1 MKNIIRIAVA
11 ASALALAASCGSME
25 QMVKQAEA
33 LVITCNP
40 EVLEVVGGSI
50 DATVSVTYPD
60 GYFKPKAI
68 LEVTPVLVYDGGE
81 QAMPEPFMYQGEKV
95 KDNYT
100 VVASSGQ
107 TVTEKVHFDY
117 VEGMENSYLELRGVV
132 KTKKKDIELPVV
144 KVAQGAN
151 TTYMLVK
158 ADGYLAEM
166 KDEYKD
172 VITEAAEGQILYLV
186 NSSEVRQSE
195 LKSASV
201 KEFLAEL
208 DKINA
213 NERATIT
220 ETQIIAYASP
230 EGAIDLNN
238 KLSER
243 RSQSAGRAWN
253 NLTKNTDVI
262 EPTVISMGEDWE
274 GFQKLVSESSI
285 EDKEL
290 IIRVL
295 SMYSDPAVR
304 ENEIRNMSE
313 VFTALKKEVLPELRR
328 ARLIANV
335 EYKNY
340 TSEEL
345 AQMFKDDPSS
355 LDEEALLR
363 LAAVT
368 EDAGEKE
375 NVLKKAVNQ
384 YESDRAQYNLAI
396 LYLNQGK
403 NEKAEEA
410 LAAVKDGGADVINAM
425 GVLALRKGDLETAE
439 SCFAK
444 SGTAEAQANQGLV
457 YILTGRYDEAAA
469 ALANAPGCP
478 TNKALAYI
486 LAGDLD
492 TASSVLK
499 CGSDKANYLRA
510 IIAARKADADGVA
523 ENLHKIKD
531 ADLKAR
537 AEKDVEFAGFVW

>member
-1 MKNIIRIAVA
+1 MKNLMRVLAAAAAIAI
-11 ASALALAASCGSME
+11 AASCGSME
-25 QMVKQAEA
+25 QMAKQAES
-33 LVITCNP
+33 LVITCDP
-40 EVLEVVGGSI
+40 AVLEVIGGSI
-50 DATVSVTYPD
+50 DATVSVTYPE
-60 GYFKPKAI
+60 GYFLPKAI

-81 QAMPEPFMYQGEKV
+81 AKMEEPFMYQGEKV
-95 KDNYT
+95 KDNYK
-100 VVASSGQ
+100 VVSSKGQ

-132 KTKKKDIELPVV
+132 KAKKKDIALPVV

-151 TTYMLVK
+151 TTYMLLK

-166 KDEYKD
+166 KDNYQE
-172 VITEAAEGQILYLV
+172 TTTAAAEGQILYLV

-201 KEFLAEL
+201 KDFLAEL
-208 DKINA
+208 DEINS
-213 NERATIT
+213 NDRATIT
-220 ETQIIAYASP
+220 GTSIVAYASP

-238 KLSER
+238 QLSER
-243 RSQSAGRAWN
+243 RSQSAGKAWN
-253 NLTKNTDVI
+253 QLTKGSGIV
-262 EPTVISMGEDWE
+262 EPTVISLGEDWE

-328 ARLIANV
+328 ARLIADV
-335 EYKNY
+335 QYKNF
-340 TSEEL
+340 TPEEL
-345 AQMFKDDPSS
+345 QAMYKDDPST

-363 LAAVT
+363 LASVSENEADK
-368 EDAGEKE
+368 ED
-375 NVLKKAVNQ
+375 VLKKAVKL
-384 YESDRAQYNLAI
+384 YESDRAQYNLAV
-396 LYLNQGK
+396 LYMKQGK
-403 NEKAEEA
+403 NDKAEQA
-410 LAAVKDGGADVINAM
+410 LAAVKDGGDDVVNAM

-439 SCFAK
+439 DCFSK
-444 SGTAEAQANQGLV
+444 SKAAEAKANMGLV
-457 YILTGRYDEAAA
+457 YVLTGRYDEAAS
-469 ALANAPGCP
+469 ALADAPGCP
-478 TNKALAYI
+478 VNKALAYI

-492 TASSVLK
+492 KAESVLK

-510 IIAARKADADGVA
+510 IIAARKGDADAVA
-523 ENLHKIKD
+523 ENLHKLQD

-537 AEKDVEFAGFVW
+537 AEKDVEFAGYVW

>member
-368 EDAGEKE
+368 EDAAEKE

-384 YESDRAQYNLAI
+384 HESDRAQYNLAI

-492 TASSVLK
+492 AASSVLK

>member
-1 MKNIIRIAVA
+1 MKNLMRVLAAAAAIAI
-11 ASALALAASCGSME
+11 AASCGSME
-25 QMVKQAEA
+25 QMAKQAES
-33 LVITCNP
+33 LVITCDP
-40 EVLEVVGGSI
+40 AVLEVIGGSI
-50 DATVSVTYPD
+50 DATVSVTYPE
-60 GYFKPKAI
+60 GYFLPKAI

-81 QAMPEPFMYQGEKV
+81 AKMEEPFMYQGEKV
-95 KDNYT
+95 KDNYK
-100 VVASSGQ
+100 VVSSKGQ

-132 KTKKKDIELPVV
+132 KAKKKDIALPVV

-151 TTYMLVK
+151 TTYMLLK

-166 KDEYKD
+166 KDNYQE
-172 VITEAAEGQILYLV
+172 TTTAAAEGQILYLV

-201 KEFLAEL
+201 KDFLAEL
-208 DKINA
+208 DEINS
-213 NERATIT
+213 NDRATIT
-220 ETQIIAYASP
+220 GTSIVAYASP

-238 KLSER
+238 QLSER
-243 RSQSAGRAWN
+243 RSQSAGKAWN
-253 NLTKNTDVI
+253 QLTKGSGIV
-262 EPTVISMGEDWE
+262 EPTVISLGEDWE

-328 ARLIANV
+328 ARLIADV
-335 EYKNY
+335 EYKNF
-340 TSEEL
+340 TPEEL
-345 AQMFKDDPSS
+345 QAMYKDDPST

-363 LAAVT
+363 LASVSENEADK
-368 EDAGEKE
+368 ED
-375 NVLKKAVNQ
+375 VLKKAVKL
-384 YESDRAQYNLAI
+384 YESDRAQYNLAV
-396 LYLNQGK
+396 LYMKQGK
-403 NEKAEEA
+403 NDKAEQA
-410 LAAVKDGGADVINAM
+410 LAAVKDGGDDVVNAM

-439 SCFAK
+439 DCFSK
-444 SGTAEAQANQGLV
+444 SKAAEAKANMGLV
-457 YILTGRYDEAAA
+457 YVLTGRYDEAAS
-469 ALANAPGCP
+469 ALADAPGCP
-478 TNKALAYI
+478 VNKALAYI

-492 TASSVLK
+492 KAESVLK

-510 IIAARKADADGVA
+510 IIAARKGDADAVA
-523 ENLHKIKD
+523 ENLHKLQD

-537 AEKDVEFAGFVW
+537 AEKDVEFAGYVW

>member
-1 MKNIIRIAVA
+1 MRVLAAAAAIAI
-11 ASALALAASCGSME
+11 AASCGSME
-25 QMVKQAEA
+25 QMAKQAES
-33 LVITCNP
+33 LVITCDP
-40 EVLEVVGGSI
+40 AVLEVIGGSI
-50 DATVSVTYPD
+50 DATVSVTYPE
-60 GYFKPKAI
+60 GYFLPKAI

-81 QAMPEPFMYQGEKV
+81 AKMEEPFMYQGEKV
-95 KDNYT
+95 KDNYK
-100 VVASSGQ
+100 VVSSKGQ

-132 KTKKKDIELPVV
+132 KAKKKDIALPVV

-151 TTYMLVK
+151 TTYMLLK

-166 KDEYKD
+166 KDNYQE
-172 VITEAAEGQILYLV
+172 TTTAAAEGQILYLV

-201 KEFLAEL
+201 KDFLAEL
-208 DKINA
+208 DEINS
-213 NERATIT
+213 NDRATIT
-220 ETQIIAYASP
+220 GTSIVAYASP

-238 KLSER
+238 QLSER
-243 RSQSAGRAWN
+243 RSQSAGKAWN
-253 NLTKNTDVI
+253 QLTKGSGIV
-262 EPTVISMGEDWE
+262 EPTVISLGEDWE

-328 ARLIANV
+328 ARLIADV
-335 EYKNY
+335 EYKNF
-340 TSEEL
+340 TPEEL
-345 AQMFKDDPSS
+345 QAMYKDDPST

-363 LAAVT
+363 LASVSENEADK
-368 EDAGEKE
+368 ED
-375 NVLKKAVNQ
+375 VLKKAVKL
-384 YESDRAQYNLAI
+384 YESDRAQYNLAV
-396 LYLNQGK
+396 LYMKQGK
-403 NEKAEEA
+403 NDKAEQA
-410 LAAVKDGGADVINAM
+410 LAAVKDGGDDVINAM

-439 SCFAK
+439 DCFSK
-444 SGTAEAQANQGLV
+444 SKAAEAKANMGLV
-457 YILTGRYDEAAA
+457 YVLTGRYDEAAS
-469 ALANAPGCP
+469 ALADAPGCP
-478 TNKALAYI
+478 VNKALAYI

-492 TASSVLK
+492 KAESVLK

-510 IIAARKADADGVA
+510 IIAARKGDADAVA
-523 ENLHKIKD
+523 ENLHKLQD

-537 AEKDVEFAGFVW
+537 AEKDVEFAGYVW

>member
-1 MKNIIRIAVA
+1 MKNLMRVLAAAAAIAI
-11 ASALALAASCGSME
+11 AASCGSME
-25 QMVKQAEA
+25 QMAKQAES
-33 LVITCNP
+33 LVITCDP
-40 EVLEVVGGSI
+40 AVLEVIGGSI
-50 DATVSVTYPD
+50 DATVSVTYPE
-60 GYFKPKAI
+60 GYFLPKAI

-81 QAMPEPFMYQGEKV
+81 AKMEEPFMYQGEKV
-95 KDNYT
+95 KDNYK
-100 VVASSGQ
+100 VVSSKGQ

-132 KTKKKDIELPVV
+132 KAKKKDIALPVV

-151 TTYMLVK
+151 TTYMLLK

-166 KDEYKD
+166 KDNYQE
-172 VITEAAEGQILYLV
+172 TTTAAAEGQILYLV

-201 KEFLAEL
+201 KDFLAEL
-208 DKINA
+208 DEINS
-213 NERATIT
+213 NDRATIT
-220 ETQIIAYASP
+220 GTSIVAYASP

-238 KLSER
+238 QLSER
-243 RSQSAGRAWN
+243 RSQSAGKAWN
-253 NLTKNTDVI
+253 QLTKGSGIV
-262 EPTVISMGEDWE
+262 EPTVISLGEDWE

-328 ARLIANV
+328 ARLIADV
-335 EYKNY
+335 EYKNF
-340 TSEEL
+340 TPEEL
-345 AQMFKDDPSS
+345 QAMYKDDPST

-363 LAAVT
+363 LASVSENEADK
-368 EDAGEKE
+368 ED
-375 NVLKKAVNQ
+375 VLKKAVKL
-384 YESDRAQYNLAI
+384 YESDRAQYNLAV
-396 LYLNQGK
+396 LYMKQGK
-403 NEKAEEA
+403 NDKAEQA
-410 LAAVKDGGADVINAM
+410 LAAVKDGGDDVVNAM

-439 SCFAK
+439 DCFSK
-444 SGTAEAQANQGLV
+444 SKAAEAKANMGLV
-457 YILTGRYDEAAA
+457 YVLTGRYDEAAS
-469 ALANAPGCP
+469 ALADAPGCP
-478 TNKALAYI
+478 VNKTLAYI

-492 TASSVLK
+492 KAESVLK

-510 IIAARKADADGVA
+510 IIAARKGDADAVA
-523 ENLHKIKD
+523 ENLHKLQD

-537 AEKDVEFAGFVW
+537 AEKDVEFAGYVW

>member
-1 MKNIIRIAVA
+1 MKNLMRVLAAAAAIAI
-11 ASALALAASCGSME
+11 AASCGSME
-25 QMVKQAEA
+25 QMAKQAES
-33 LVITCNP
+33 LVITCDP
-40 EVLEVVGGSI
+40 AVLEVIGGSI
-50 DATVSVTYPD
+50 DATVSVTYPE
-60 GYFKPKAI
+60 GYFLPKAI

-81 QAMPEPFMYQGEKV
+81 AKMEEPFMYQGEKV
-95 KDNYT
+95 KDNYK
-100 VVASSGQ
+100 VVSSKGQ

-132 KTKKKDIELPVV
+132 KAKKKDIALPVV

-151 TTYMLVK
+151 TTYMLLK

-166 KDEYKD
+166 KDNYQE
-172 VITEAAEGQILYLV
+172 TTTAAAEGQILYLV

-201 KEFLAEL
+201 KDFLAEL
-208 DKINA
+208 DEINS
-213 NERATIT
+213 NDRATIT
-220 ETQIIAYASP
+220 GTSIVAYASP

-238 KLSER
+238 QLSER
-243 RSQSAGRAWN
+243 RSQSAGKAWN
-253 NLTKNTDVI
+253 QLTKGSGIV
-262 EPTVISMGEDWE
+262 EPTVISLGEDWE

-328 ARLIANV
+328 ARLIADV
-335 EYKNY
+335 EYKNF
-340 TSEEL
+340 TPEEL
-345 AQMFKDDPSS
+345 QAMYKDDPST

-363 LAAVT
+363 LASVSENEADK
-368 EDAGEKE
+368 ED
-375 NVLKKAVNQ
+375 VLKKAVKL
-384 YESDRAQYNLAI
+384 YESDRAQYNLAV
-396 LYLNQGK
+396 LYMKQGK
-403 NEKAEEA
+403 NDKAEQA
-410 LAAVKDGGADVINAM
+410 LAAVKDGGDDVINAM

-439 SCFAK
+439 DCFSK
-444 SGTAEAQANQGLV
+444 SKAAEAKANMGLV
-457 YILTGRYDEAAA
+457 YVLTGRYDEAAS
-469 ALANAPGCP
+469 ALADAPGCP
-478 TNKALAYI
+478 VNKALAYI

-492 TASSVLK
+492 KAESVLK

-510 IIAARKADADGVA
+510 IIAARKGDADAVA
-523 ENLHKIKD
+523 ENLHKLQD

-537 AEKDVEFAGFVW
+537 AEKDVEFAGYVW